1 MDDFAVKPIPYQETK
16 SWLLYKHYAHR
27 MPPITHAFG
36 LYHEKILVGVCTYGH
51 PFSSDLKKCMG
62 EKWANKLLE
71 LNRLC
76 VNEGLPKNT
85 LSWFVAQT
93 FKLLPK
99 PTPIVSYAD
108 TAQGHHGYIYQ
119 ATNWLYTGT
128 STPFLDYKVKG
139 LEHLHNQSVCDL
151 VGRADKN
158 GNVAG
163 KSRYQLLVDR
173 FGAENVY
180 KEERSIKHRY
190 FMFLGNKRETREMRS
205 ALSYPPSNTL
215 KAITQGTMPLL
226 RL

>member
-1 MDDFAVKPIPYQETK
+1 
-16 SWLLYKHYAHR
+16 
-27 MPPITHAFG
+27 
-36 LYHEKILVGVCTYGH
+36 
-51 PFSSDLKKCMG
+51 MG
-62 EKWANKLLE
+62 EKWASKLLE

-226 RL
+226 RP